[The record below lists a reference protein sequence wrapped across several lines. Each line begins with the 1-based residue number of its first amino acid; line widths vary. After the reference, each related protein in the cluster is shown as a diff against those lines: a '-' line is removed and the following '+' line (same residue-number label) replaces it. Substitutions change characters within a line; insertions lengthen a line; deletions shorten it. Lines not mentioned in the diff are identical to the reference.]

1 MGIMLS
7 LGAKDTAELCFL
19 MKLGGYEFCLQ
30 SPAREEGKVPSEEA
44 SARC

>member
-1 MGIMLS
+1 MEIMLS

-19 MKLGGYEFCLQ
+19 MKLGCYEFCPQ
-30 SPAREEGKVPSEEA
+30 SPAGEGKVPSEET